1 MSISNIY
8 NTMERLKGQTAIITG
23 ASSGIGQ
30 GIAIAMAKEGAQVCI
45 NYSSSKE
52 GAEDTKKE
60 IESFGGSA
68 IIVQADVSK
77 KEDVKDMF
85 QSTIDTF
92 GTVDILVNNAGIQK
106 DAPFLEM
113 TLEDWQKVLSVNLT
127 GQFLCAQEAAKEFI
141 KRGIV
146 KDRSKAAGKIICM
159 SSVHDIIPWEGHINY
174 ATSKGGILMFMKT
187 LAQELAQHKIRVNAL
202 SPGAIKTPINED
214 AWKDEE
220 SLKELLKLIPYQRIG
235 EPEDIGRAAVWLA
248 SDESDYVHGQT
259 IYVDGGMTLYPGF
272 IGNG

>member
-1 MSISNIY
+1 
-8 NTMERLKGQTAIITG
+8 MERLKGQTAIITG

-52 GAEDTKKE
+52 GAEDTHKE
-60 IESFGGSA
+60 IASFGGSA
-68 IIVQADVSK
+68 MILQADVSNQ
-77 KEDVKDMF
+77 EDVKHMF
-85 QSTIDTF
+85 RQTIDTF

-113 TLEDWQKVLSVNLT
+113 TLEDWQQVLGINLT
-127 GQFLCAQEAAKEFI
+127 GQFLCAQEATKEFLR
-141 KRGIV
+141 RGIV
-146 KDRSKAAGKIICM
+146 KERSKAAGKIICM
-159 SSVHDIIPWEGHINY
+159 SSVHDIIPWAGHINY

-187 LAQELAQHKIRVNAL
+187 LAQELAQHQIRVNAL
-202 SPGAIKTPINED
+202 SPGAIKTRINEE

-220 SLKELLKLIPYQRIG
+220 SRKELLKLIPYQRIG
-235 EPEDIGRAAVWLA
+235 DPEDIGQAAVWLA

>member
-1 MSISNIY
+1 
-8 NTMERLKGQTAIITG
+8 MERLKGQTALITG

-30 GIAIAMAKEGAQVCI
+30 GVAIAMAKEGASVCI
-45 NYSSSKE
+45 NYASSKK

-60 IESFGGSA
+60 IKSFGGSA
-68 IIVQADVSK
+68 IIIQADVSNQ
-77 KEDVKDMF
+77 EEVRHMF
-85 QSTIDTF
+85 QKTIQTF
-92 GTVDILVNNAGIQK
+92 GSVDILVNNAGIQK

-113 TLEDWQKVLSVNLT
+113 TIDDWQKVLSINLT
-127 GQFLCAQEAAKEFI
+127 GQFLCAQEACKEFI

-146 KDRSKAAGKIICM
+146 KERSKAAGKIICM
-159 SSVHDIIPWEGHINY
+159 SSVHDIIPWAGHINY

-187 LAQELAQHKIRVNAL
+187 LAQELAQYKIRVNAL
-202 SPGAIKTPINED
+202 SPGAIKTRINEE

-220 SLKELLKLIPYQRIG
+220 SRKELSKLIPYERIG
-235 EPEDIGRAAVWLA
+235 EPEDIGKAAVWLA
-248 SDESDYVHGQT
+248 SDESDYVHGQA